1 MQLLKRIFRIL
12 IGKKI
17 INDLFNS
24 VSKEERKVLFDTQWN
39 NLRWRLFCRL
49 FLSRSFASMFFDK
62 AFYKYIEPSFSFK
75 DYYSSA
81 VKRVVTELPVKENYF
96 LAYILLGNYF
106 RENFPVYLKKENYAS
121 IRNRVDRIKMITSG
135 CMDYFTTLPSETIS
149 EFNFT
154 NIFEWMSLEEYAL
167 LLKETIRV
175 AKDGAIVTYRNH
187 LVTRNRPESL
197 ADQLI
202 QDTKL
207 SAELHERDLS
217 FIYKA
222 YVVER
227 ITKNEWHSPSGK

>member
-1 MQLLKRIFRIL
+1 MHFLKGIFSIL
-12 IGKKI
+12 IGKRI
-17 INDLFNS
+17 ISDLFNS
-24 VSKEERKVLFDTQWN
+24 VSKEERKVLFDTKWN
-39 NLRWRLFCRL
+39 NLQWRLFCQV

-62 AFYKYIEPSFSFK
+62 AFYKYIGPSFSFK

-81 VKRVVTELPVKENYF
+81 VKRVVTELPVRENYF
-96 LAYILLGNYF
+96 LAYILLGNYLGD
-106 RENFPVYLKKENYAS
+106 NLPVYLKMENYAS
-121 IRNRVDRIKMITSG
+121 VRNRVDRIKMVTSG
-135 CMDYFTTLPSETIS
+135 CMDYFRTLPSMAIS
-149 EFNFT
+149 KFNFT
-154 NIFEWMSLEEYAL
+154 NIFEWMSLEDYEM

-202 QDTKL
+202 PDTEL
-207 SAELHERDLS
+207 SAGLHDRDLS

-227 ITKNEWHSPSGK
+227 ITKNECHSPSGK